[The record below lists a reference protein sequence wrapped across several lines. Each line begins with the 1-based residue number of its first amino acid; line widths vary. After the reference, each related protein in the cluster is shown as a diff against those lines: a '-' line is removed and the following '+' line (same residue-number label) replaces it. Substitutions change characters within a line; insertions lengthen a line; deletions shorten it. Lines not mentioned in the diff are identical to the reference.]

1 MATNLQYAPIDGD
14 NKKIG
19 VADMRRIYSKFADTY
34 NKMLDCDIMYCPK
47 CDQWKRNTGQHTG
60 FYRDD
65 RFKAGYFPICKEC
78 IQMIV
83 EGRKR
88 ENDPPNET
96 KERVM
101 KVLELMDKPYYDDRY
116 TDCVRGIEAQKND
129 PGNKK
134 AYQSPFASY
143 ITQVQS
149 LPQYRGKK
157 WKDSKFGS
165 YEQRP
170 VEETFDENSEFF
182 KLAKEHFGTEYSLP
196 DLNFLEKEYSDW
208 CERNEC
214 NTKAQEE
221 VYKNIAFTQ
230 LELHKAR
237 LNGEPTDKLTATL
250 QKLMETGN
258 ITPRQT
264 KTDITNG
271 IESFGQLIQKF
282 EETRPIPDPDP
293 DLADVDKIGK
303 YISVFF
309 LGHLA
314 KMIGIKNKYS
324 KMYDDYMRQYS
335 AKRREFKG
343 DEDSEDIFAKVF
355 GGLTDE

>member
-1 MATNLQYAPIDGD
+1 MATNLQPAPLGEES
-14 NKKIG
+14 KLG

-78 IQMIV
+78 IQMIAAQ
-83 EGRKR
+83 RKR
-88 ENDPPNET
+88 ESDPPNET
-96 KERVM
+96 RESIM
-101 KVLELMDKPYYDDRY
+101 KVLELMDKPYDDALYTKLCAGMADQKYDVK
-116 TDCVRGIEAQKND
+116 TKKNW
-129 PGNKK
+129 
-134 AYQSPFASY
+134 SSIFAVY
-143 ITQVQS
+143 ITNIQS
-149 LPQYRGKK
+149 LPQYKGKK

-165 YEQRP
+165 YEERP
-170 VEETFDENSEFF
+170 VEEQFDENSEFF

-208 CERNEC
+208 CDKYEC

-221 VYKNIAFTQ
+221 VFKNIAFTQ

-237 LNGEPTDKLTATL
+237 LNGEQTDKLTATL

-258 ITPRQT
+258 ITPKQN
-264 KTDITNG
+264 KPDLTNG
-271 IESFGQLIQKF
+271 IESFGQLIQKM
-282 EETRPIPDPDP
+282 EETRPAPDIDP
-293 DLADVDKIGK
+293 ELADVDKIGT

-309 LGHLA
+309 LGHLC
-314 KMIGIKNKYS
+314 KMLGIKNKYA
-324 KMYDDYMRQYS
+324 KMYNDYMQQYS
-335 AKRREFKG
+335 AKRPEFTG

-355 GGLTDE
+355 GGILDE

>member
-1 MATNLQYAPIDGD
+1 MATNLQPAPLGEES
-14 NKKIG
+14 KLG

-101 KVLELMDKPYYDDRY
+101 KVLELMDKPYYDELY
-116 TDCVRGIEAQKND
+116 TSCVRGIEAQKND
-129 PGNKK
+129 PGNKR

-143 ITQVQS
+143 ITQIQS
-149 LPQYRGKK
+149 LPNYRGKK

-208 CERNEC
+208 CDKYEC

-221 VYKNIAFTQ
+221 VFKNIAFTQ

-237 LNGEPTDKLTATL
+237 LNGEQTDKLTTTL

-258 ITPRQT
+258 ITPKQN
-264 KTDITNG
+264 KTDLTNG
-271 IESFGQLIQKF
+271 IESFGQLIQKM
-282 EETRPIPDPDP
+282 EETRPAPDIDP
-293 DLADVDKIGK
+293 ELADVDKIGT

-309 LGHLA
+309 LGHLC
-314 KMIGIKNKYS
+314 KMLGIKNKYA
-324 KMYDDYMRQYS
+324 KMYNDYMQQYS
-335 AKRREFKG
+335 AKRPEFTG

-355 GGLTDE
+355 GGILDE

>member
-1 MATNLQYAPIDGD
+1 MATNLQPAPLGEEA
-14 NKKIG
+14 KIG
-19 VADMRRIYSKFADTY
+19 VADMRKLYTKFADTY
-34 NKMLDCDIMYCPK
+34 NKMLDCEIMYCAK
-47 CDQWKRNTGQHTG
+47 CDNWKRTIGQHTG
-60 FYRDD
+60 FYKDP
-65 RFKAGYFPICKEC
+65 RFKAGFFPVCKEC
-78 IQMIV
+78 LQMVV
-83 EGRKR
+83 EQRKR
-88 ENDPPNET
+88 ESDPPNET
-96 KERVM
+96 KESVM
-101 KVLELMDKPYYDDRY
+101 KVLELLDKPYLDDFYSNCIRGVEEKK
-116 TDCVRGIEAQKND
+116 TDVSTLRS
-129 PGNKK
+129 
-134 AYQSPFASY
+134 YQSPFMIY
-143 ITQVQS
+143 ITAVQS
-149 LPQYRGKK
+149 LPQYKGKK

-170 VEETFDENSEFF
+170 VEEEFDESSEFF
-182 KLAKEHFGTEYSLP
+182 KKAKEHFGTEYSLP

-237 LNGEPTDKLTATL
+237 LNGDPTDKLTATL

-264 KTDITNG
+264 KTDITSG

-293 DLADVDKIGK
+293 DLADVDSIGE

-314 KMIGIKNKYS
+314 KMLGIKNRYS

>member
-1 MATNLQYAPIDGD
+1 MATNLQPAPLGD
-14 NKKIG
+14 EAKIG
-19 VADMRRIYSKFADTY
+19 VADMRKLYTKFADTY

-78 IQMIV
+78 VQMMV
-83 EGRKR
+83 EQRKR
-88 ENDPPNET
+88 ESDPPNET
-96 KERVM
+96 RESVM
-101 KVLELMDKPYYDDRY
+101 KVLELMDKPYMDEFYNNCVKGVEDKK
-116 TDCVRGIEAQKND
+116 TDVSS
-129 PGNKK
+129 KK
-134 AYQSPFASY
+134 SYQSPFAIY
-143 ITQVQS
+143 ITSIQS
-149 LPQYRGKK
+149 LPNWKGKK
-157 WKDSKFGS
+157 WKDSKFGN

-170 VEETFDENSEFF
+170 VEEEFDENSEFF
-182 KLAKEHFGTEYSLP
+182 KNAKDHFGNEYTLP
-196 DLNFLEKEYSDW
+196 DLYFLEKEYSDW

-264 KTDITNG
+264 KVDVTG
-271 IESFGQLIQKF
+271 GVESYGQLIQKL
-282 EETRPIPDPDP
+282 EETRPVAEIDPE
-293 DLADVDKIGK
+293 LADVDKIGL
-303 YISVFF
+303 YITVYLF
-309 LGHLA
+309 GHLC
-314 KMIGIKNKYS
+314 KMLGIKNRYS
-324 KMYDDYMRQYS
+324 NIYENYMRQY
-335 AKRREFKG
+335 AATRPEFNG
-343 DEDSEDIFAKVF
+343 DEDSEDIFNKIY
-355 GGLTDE
+355 GGALDE